1 MSFNTNYI
9 LPGEDKDQIIGKVN
23 YNFSQVLSNAVGLP
37 GEVGIIG
44 PTGIIGQV
52 GKDGS
57 QGPTGQRANRWYF
70 NETPP
75 FGGIPYTESPLVNY
89 DVWIDTSPGS
99 TGGANRIYQY
109 DSSNTSG
116 EYPFWVDTESNFAI
130 DENFSLLQ
138 EISGPGAATDKNAIV
153 IGSVSPFDVTFV
165 FTDRKVTTADANPR
179 YSKILIENDAS
190 VTASLPVFSLG
201 KTFYSTP
208 GLPSFSWQ
216 NTGDNYDIKFSS
228 DGTISILSQATG
240 SYSSTGGTASLVA
253 DSINWN
259 SVTTSSIG
267 ASGINSEISINTE
280 TLGFSSAN
288 ARLQT
293 RELSLLNMGSGVG
306 ATSSGGD
313 YALSVSGRLD
323 ASQTGERTALRYSGF
338 YGGTNQNSLFLGVS
352 GNSLFTVGNSP
363 APSQISATYASVTIG
378 YTGSTGVS
386 GGTGANIVKSYVTI
400 TDAASST
407 FQAGDRFASN
417 YIPITI
423 SSDVILVNAVP
434 TSSVSSNGN
443 RVGRIWLQLINLN
456 SGISYLES
464 NNVSCVDIFMNG
476 NYSIG
481 GISIPVNSGPTQNY
495 TINDSGSSSSN
506 PGATGGC
513 RHVRLNFYG
522 SAFPSKVNSTGNKFA
537 YIEAFSSGNNSST
550 QIPYYIETGPIPE
563 EGPLD
568 SGGLGPG

>member
-23 YNFSQVLSNAVGLP
+23 YNFSQVLSNAIGLP
-37 GEVGIIG
+37 GEAGVIG

-89 DVWIDTSPGS
+89 DVWVDTSPGS

-109 DSSNTSG
+109 DSS

-153 IGSVSPFDVTFV
+153 IGSVSPSDVTFV
-165 FTDRKVTTADANPR
+165 FTDRKVTTSDANPR
-179 YSKILIENDAS
+179 YSKILIENNAS

-201 KTFYSTP
+201 ITFYSTP
-208 GLPSFSWQ
+208 GLPSFSWK

-293 RELSLLNMGSGVG
+293 GELSLLNMGSGVG

-313 YALSVSGRLD
+313 RALSVTGRLI

-338 YGGTNQNSLFLGVS
+338 YGGTNQNSLFLVVS

-363 APSQISATYASVTIG
+363 AASQISATYAALAIG

-400 TDAASST
+400 TDTASST

-434 TSSVSSNGN
+434 TSSVSSNDN

-464 NNVSCVDIFMNG
+464 NNVSCVDIFMND

-481 GISIPVNSGPTQNY
+481 GISIPVNSGPTENY
-495 TINDSGSSSSN
+495 KINDSGSNSSN

-563 EGPLD
+563 EGPPD
-568 SGGLGPG
+568 SGGPGPG

>member
-37 GEVGIIG
+37 GEAGVIG

-75 FGGIPYTESPLVNY
+75 FGDIPYTEAPLVNY

-153 IGSVSPFDVTFV
+153 IGSVSPSDVTFV
-165 FTDRKVTTADANPR
+165 FTDRKVTAANANPR

-190 VTASLPVFSLG
+190 VTASLPVFSMG
-201 KTFYSTP
+201 KTFYSTT

-259 SVTTSSIG
+259 SITTSSIG
-267 ASGINSEISINTE
+267 ASGINSEISINTD

-293 RELSLLNMGSGVG
+293 RELFLLNMGSGVG

-313 YALSVSGRLD
+313 YALSVSGGLD
-323 ASQTGERTALRYSGF
+323 ASQTGVRTALRYSGF

-352 GNSLFTVGNSP
+352 GNPLFTVGNSP
-363 APSQISATYASVTIG
+363 APSQISATYAAVTIG

-400 TDAASST
+400 TDPASST

-434 TSSVSSNGN
+434 TSSVSSNGD

-464 NNVSCVDIFMNG
+464 NNVSCVDIFMSG

-481 GISIPVNSGPTQNY
+481 GISIPVNSGLPQNY
-495 TINDSGSSSSN
+495 EITDSGATGSN

-537 YIEAFSSGNNSST
+537 YIEAFSTGNNSSSIIT
-550 QIPYYIETGPIPE
+550 YYIQTGPIPE